1 MEGGFN
7 MGTKDKQQ
15 SKMQDSLISQSLFT
29 SFSSSLGSSFA
40 DTSISLSK
48 GGGSGGG
55 GGGVVVAAAV
65 VEQELLLKRKFS
77 PNRITF
83 IGEKSY
89 LLSY

>member
-48 GGGSGGG
+48 GGGGGG
-55 GGGVVVAAAV
+55 GCCCCCCCCCCGAGASS
-65 VEQELLLKRKFS
+65 QEKVFTK
-77 PNRITF
+77 
-83 IGEKSY
+83 
-89 LLSY
+89 

>member
-1 MEGGFN
+1 

-55 GGGVVVAAAV
+55 CCCCCCCCCCGAGASS
-65 VEQELLLKRKFS
+65 QEKVFTK
-77 PNRITF
+77 
-83 IGEKSY
+83 
-89 LLSY
+89 

>member
-1 MEGGFN
+1 

-48 GGGSGGG
+48 GGGGGG
-55 GGGVVVAAAV
+55 GCCCCCCCCCCGAGASS
-65 VEQELLLKRKFS
+65 QEKVFTK
-77 PNRITF
+77 
-83 IGEKSY
+83 
-89 LLSY
+89 

>member
-55 GGGVVVAAAV
+55 GGGGGGGCCCCCCCCCCGAGASS
-65 VEQELLLKRKFS
+65 QEKVFTK
-77 PNRITF
+77 
-83 IGEKSY
+83 
-89 LLSY
+89 